1 MEAAKADGS
10 RRYLLD
16 EQQVEMYKDRFVSIG
31 MSCILVC
38 VCVRARARERERE
51 RERGRIFRMRKKVIV
66 VVRSHGACGCILR
79 EKSMSLHSIEMVP
92 RMPISRFWCHM
103 LTPSR
108 LIPAPPENS
117 LNFFLFFVASL
128 GLEACVRQNLI

>member
-38 VCVRARARERERE
+38 VCVRARAREREGERE
-51 RERGRIFRMRKKVIV
+51 RENISDEKERN
-66 VVRSHGACGCILR
+66 CGCA
-79 EKSMSLHSIEMVP
+79 
-92 RMPISRFWCHM
+92 FAW
-103 LTPSR
+103 
-108 LIPAPPENS
+108 
-117 LNFFLFFVASL
+117 
-128 GLEACVRQNLI
+128 CVRVYFEREEHIFALD

>member
-38 VCVRARARERERE
+38 VCVSARARARERERE
-51 RERGRIFRMRKKVIV
+51 NILDEKE
-66 VVRSHGACGCILR
+66 SNCGCA
-79 EKSMSLHSIEMVP
+79 
-92 RMPISRFWCHM
+92 FAW
-103 LTPSR
+103 
-108 LIPAPPENS
+108 
-117 LNFFLFFVASL
+117 
-128 GLEACVRQNLI
+128 CVRVYFEKEEHVFALD